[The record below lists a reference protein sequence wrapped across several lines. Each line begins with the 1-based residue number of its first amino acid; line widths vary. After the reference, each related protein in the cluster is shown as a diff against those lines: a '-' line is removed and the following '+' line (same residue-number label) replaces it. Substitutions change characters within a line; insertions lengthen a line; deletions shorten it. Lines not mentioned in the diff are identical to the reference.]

1 MAEQHSHTAEFE
13 VRKVAKVCFCKG
25 KVNRREE
32 EINHTEHDTGA
43 RRRIS
48 AVVLL
53 LLSSGVVG
61 KSCWRQIVHWR
72 GKRREGKNVVRIQ
85 QKECNAK

>member
-43 RRRIS
+43 RRRRIS

-61 KSCWRQIVHWR
+61 RVVRWQIVHC
-72 GKRREGKNVVRIQ
+72 RE
-85 QKECNAK
+85 KEEKERMW